1 MTIGYVVV
9 KNDLVNYYTK
19 EKSGTKARVAK
30 ELSAR
35 SSTSASAA
43 LISQYAKHTLH

>member
-19 EKSGTKARVAK
+19 EKSGTKAKGGERAIRQILNFSK
-30 ELSAR
+30 C
-35 SSTSASAA
+35 
-43 LISQYAKHTLH
+43 